1 MGGGLGPFLG
11 DLMGLNA
18 VLCAV
23 CAGVLSLI
31 VFGIIRLI
39 WK

>member
-11 DLMGLNA
+11 DLMGINA
-18 VLCAV
+18 VLRAV

-31 VFGIIRLI
+31 VFGIIKLI